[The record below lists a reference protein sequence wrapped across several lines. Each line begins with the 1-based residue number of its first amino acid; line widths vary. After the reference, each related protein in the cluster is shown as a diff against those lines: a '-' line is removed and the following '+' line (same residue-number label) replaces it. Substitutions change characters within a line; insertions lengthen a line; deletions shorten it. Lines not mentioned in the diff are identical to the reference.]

1 MLSVHKGGEYRYLF
15 TYPTARIHTDHLQY
29 LGMYFVEVS
38 TFYAG
43 CCHLQVIKPV
53 VQYLAWRLYS
63 VATEYK
69 GQKGAKSIRH
79 IVYTT
84 NRYGP
89 GVMIT
94 WLLEWR

>member
-1 MLSVHKGGEYRYLF
+1 MQFRYLG
-15 TYPTARIHTDHLQY
+15 TYLLGRTDTYYSNFH
-29 LGMYFVEVS
+29 
-38 TFYAG
+38 AG

-89 GVMIT
+89 GVRIT
-94 WLLEWR
+94 WLLECR